1 MGDSDGSLAVRPR
14 SSGPS
19 VRARDVRLGWLDV
32 VSAPPGFRRPG
43 FCRGTVPLLL
53 SLYDDRSW
61 DVKKR
66 FKECTPRPG
75 LVISPPVGLWS
86 QYLDFTCLSL
96 ETVSGRESENL
107 TTQHY
112 TVDHLALGSMKT
124 LFEP

>member
-1 MGDSDGSLAVRPR
+1 MLCRPPR
-14 SSGPS
+14 
-19 VRARDVRLGWLDV
+19 VLTARV
-32 VSAPPGFRRPG
+32 
-43 FCRGTVPLLL
+43 CRGTVPLLL
-53 SLYDDRSW
+53 SLYDDGSW

-112 TVDHLALGSMKT
+112 TVDHLALGSMKNGANSVMPCELQDT
-124 LFEP
+124 

>member
-32 VSAPPGFRRPG
+32 VAAPPGFRRPG

-53 SLYDDRSW
+53 SLYDDGSW

-75 LVISPPVGLWS
+75 LVISPPCRVVEPVFRLYLSLFRDGLW
-86 QYLDFTCLSL
+86 T
-96 ETVSGRESENL
+96 
-107 TTQHY
+107 
-112 TVDHLALGSMKT
+112 
-124 LFEP
+124 